1 MEEQIISFETAKLA
15 KEKGFDLFVNNA
27 YLEDKVL
34 YGTISLMEESDSA
47 FIDVMDGIEL
57 ENHNHFEFKNRYSAP
72 TQSLLQKWLRENHDI
87 HIEIVYWED
96 NTWSA
101 QLVGDIFQDEF
112 GDDYEAFGCDTY
124 ENALEIGLQEAL
136 KLIK

>member
-1 MEEQIISFETAKLA
+1 MEEQLISFETAKLA
-15 KEKGFDLFVNNA
+15 KDKGFELQQRIITRYPN
-27 YLEDKVL
+27 
-34 YGTISLMEESDSA
+34 GEESD
-47 FIDVMDGIEL
+47 
-57 ENHNHFEFKNRYSAP
+57 EFGVP
-72 TQSLLQKWLRENHDI
+72 QSLLQKWLRVNHDI

-101 QLVGDIFQDEF
+101 QLVGDIFQDES

-136 KLIK
+136 KLIE